1 MITKQI
7 INFNLNIIMMFAL
20 LFSALLVASFNNI
33 SNQRLFLRHLTVCW
47 SIHICCKE
55 ALKGLGVGFDSSNH
69 PEVWKLIQS
78 FYIFHFLKKEKKPL
92 EISCRQPF
100 SKIIAISDSVLKW
113 KNRRKEIHVKYF
125 RKIQKLFSSKVKF
138 FIFFL

>member
-78 FYIFHFLKKEKKPL
+78 FYIFHFLKKKRKSPWKFHVDNPSLTSLLFLILYLNGKIEGKKSMSNILEKY
-92 EISCRQPF
+92 
-100 SKIIAISDSVLKW
+100 
-113 KNRRKEIHVKYF
+113 KN
-125 RKIQKLFSSKVKF
+125 LF
-138 FIFFL
+138 LQR